1 MPMDETLADW
11 LRAAPTDE
19 ETARRAVEP
28 YRHLD
33 VVARLAAPADILRS
47 MDVLLAGR
55 RPVRSPDDV
64 DFWRLGKDP
73 DPGRPR

>member
-1 MPMDETLADW
+1 MDETLADW
-11 LRAAPTDE
+11 LRTAPTDE
-19 ETARRAVEP
+19 EIARRAVEP

-33 VVARLAAPADILRS
+33 VAGRLAALTDLLRS

-55 RPVRSPDDV
+55 RPLRSPEDA
-64 DFWRLGKDP
+64 DFWRHWKDP